1 MRLVKRISEDRNYR
15 TVTVKNFYNKD
26 YTTIIKLKNFI
37 LIGIRISFKVEYQLC
52 KFSQLWTLT
61 EKRRIVNIRLLW

>member
-52 KFSQLWTLT
+52 KFSQL
-61 EKRRIVNIRLLW
+61 